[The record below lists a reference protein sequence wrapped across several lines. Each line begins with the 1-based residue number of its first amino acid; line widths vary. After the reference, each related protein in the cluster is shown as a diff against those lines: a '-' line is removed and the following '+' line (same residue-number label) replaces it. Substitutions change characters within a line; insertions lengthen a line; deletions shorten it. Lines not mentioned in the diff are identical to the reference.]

1 MAQVEAAW
9 VVAMVVA
16 MVAEK
21 VAAGEVETVGGET
34 VVEKEAAVTAE
45 TLQLMLKRLQLIQT
59 KME

>member
-21 VAAGEVETVGGET
+21 VAAGEVETVEGG
-34 VVEKEAAVTAE
+34 KGA
-45 TLQLMLKRLQLIQT
+45 RG
-59 KME
+59 